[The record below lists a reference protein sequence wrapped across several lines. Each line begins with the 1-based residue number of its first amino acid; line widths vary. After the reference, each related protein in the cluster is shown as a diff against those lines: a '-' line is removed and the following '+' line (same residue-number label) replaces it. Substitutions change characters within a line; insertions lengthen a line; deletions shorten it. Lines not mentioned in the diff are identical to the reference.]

1 MSEERLHDA
10 VAAGALASKESQ
22 AALLR
27 SIVDVARAIF
37 AARAASIML
46 LDEESGELIFEAV
59 SGEGSEALV
68 GSRFPANYGVAGW
81 VANAAQPLILDDVG
95 EDPRFSAEVAK
106 STGYVP
112 RALMAVPLIGDED
125 VLGVLSVL
133 DRSDEGA
140 FEMAQMELLELFAR
154 QAAIALGIVKSARA
168 AQGAL
173 SGSGDLSSVAGLAAA
188 LEGLEGERR
197 KAGMRLLSA
206 LEVLLAEPGSAAF

>member
-1 MSEERLHDA
+1 MSEQRLHDA
-10 VAAGALASKESQ
+10 VAAGALASEESQ

-37 AARAASIML
+37 GARAASIML
-46 LDEESGELIFEAV
+46 LDQETGEFVFEAV

-68 GSRFPANYGVAGW
+68 GSRFPANHGVAGW
-81 VANAAQPLILDDVG
+81 VANAAQPLILDDVAS
-95 EDPRFSAEVAK
+95 DPRFSEEVAE

-133 DRSDEGA
+133 DRSDEGT
-140 FEMAQMELLELFAR
+140 FELAQMQLLELFAR

-173 SGSGDLSSVAGLAAA
+173 SGSGDVASVARLAAA

-197 KAGMRLLSA
+197 RAGIQLLSA
-206 LEVLLAEPGSAAF
+206 LEVLFADPEHAA

>member
-10 VAAGALASKESQ
+10 VAAGALASEESQ

-46 LDEESGELIFEAV
+46 LDTDTGELVFEAV

-68 GSRFPANYGVAGW
+68 GSHFPANHGVAGW
-81 VANAAQPLILDDVG
+81 VAHAAQPLILDDVA
-95 EDPRFSAEVAK
+95 EDPRFSQEVAE

-133 DRSDEGA
+133 DRGDEGT
-140 FEMAQMELLELFAR
+140 FELAQMELLELFAR

-173 SGSGDLSSVAGLAAA
+173 AGSGDIALVARLAAA

-197 KAGMRLLSA
+197 NAGMRLLSA
-206 LEVLLAEPGSAAF
+206 LEVLLADRGSAL

>member
-1 MSEERLHDA
+1 MSEERLRDA
-10 VAAGALASKESQ
+10 VAAGALASEESQ

-37 AARAASIML
+37 AAKAASIML
-46 LDEESGELIFEAV
+46 LDEETGELVFEAV

-68 GSRFPANYGVAGW
+68 GSSFPANKGMAGW
-81 VANAAQPLILDDVG
+81 VATAAQPLILDDIG
-95 EDPRFSAEVAK
+95 GDPRFSEEVAE

-133 DRSDEGA
+133 DRSDEGT
-140 FEMAQMELLELFAR
+140 FELAQMELLELFAR

-173 SGSGDLSSVAGLAAA
+173 SGSGDVALVAKLAAT
-188 LEGLEGERR
+188 LEGLEGQRR
-197 KAGMRLLSA
+197 KAGMQLLSA
-206 LEVLLAEPGSAAF
+206 LEMLLAGRGGAA

>member
-1 MSEERLHDA
+1 MSDERLHDA
-10 VAAGALASKESQ
+10 VAAGALASEESQ

-46 LDEESGELIFEAV
+46 FDHETGELIFEAV
-59 SGEGSEALV
+59 SGEGSDELV
-68 GSRFPANYGVAGW
+68 GSRFPANHGVAGW
-81 VANAAQPLILDDVG
+81 VANAAQPLILDDVA
-95 EDPRFSAEVAK
+95 EDPRFSEEMAE

-112 RALMAVPLIGDED
+112 RALMSVPLIADED
-125 VLGVLSVL
+125 VVGVLSVL
-133 DRSDEGA
+133 DRRDEGT
-140 FEMAQMELLELFAR
+140 FELAQMELLELFGR

-173 SGSGDLSSVAGLAAA
+173 SDSGDVAAVARLAAA

-197 KAGMRLLSA
+197 KAGTQLLSA
-206 LEVLLAEPGSAAF
+206 LEVLLADPLAGSL